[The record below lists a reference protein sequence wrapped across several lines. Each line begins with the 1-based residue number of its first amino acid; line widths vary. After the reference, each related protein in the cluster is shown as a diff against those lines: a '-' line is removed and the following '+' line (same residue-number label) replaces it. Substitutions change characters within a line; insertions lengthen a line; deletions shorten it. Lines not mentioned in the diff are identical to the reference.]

1 MRESR
6 TPPKFFLTRN
16 RFAVPGFSLAILRST
31 DICFVG
37 KDGVQFQW
45 VNGFIDKGTSFAG
58 GKLAARGIKTKIGLN
73 VVILLL
79 VSALITD
86 ILVVTVLQGVMIRDT
101 LSQSRRYLE
110 IMGELFFSDKAAPPE
125 GGNPN
130 QELATTLILSQ
141 DRIQSIYFADQQG
154 KLLYNPKRKDSPHG
168 LVAEQIRS
176 AISQKKAVM
185 EEVGLVWSLFWWHPK
200 AVAISVPVYRKNSLR
215 GVVCAIVPLTPVY
228 ATLKKYHNP
237 IFIYL
242 LINTA
247 VLTIVGLYRIFKH
260 YLKPINRIVQQA
272 DDFQEE
278 SDIFFAFRQ
287 EDSELNR
294 LSSALNRMLTRIS
307 SDKKKLQA
315 TVTSLKQANIEL
327 KNTQREMISAEKMAS
342 VGRLAAGIAH
352 EIGNPIGI
360 VLGYLDMIKQGG
372 LDEADQADFLERA
385 EGEIQRISTIIRQLL
400 DLARP
405 KKRAND
411 AVSVNAVSA
420 DIVEVMQS
428 QPVMNDI
435 RIVCC
440 LDAASDSIWGDDDQ
454 LRQVFLNLLLNAAD
468 AIHAGKVKEEGK
480 IRIRTSIKDRADST
494 SSPLL
499 QVRIDDSGGGIE
511 TDRLQNIFDPFYTTK
526 EPGKGTGLGLSVSY
540 MIIEGMGGTIRA
552 DSIPGKGATFSIEL
566 PLVEDGQK

>member
-1 MRESR
+1 M
-6 TPPKFFLTRN
+6 
-16 RFAVPGFSLAILRST
+16 
-31 DICFVG
+31 
-37 KDGVQFQW
+37 
-45 VNGFIDKGTSFAG
+45 
-58 GKLAARGIKTKIGLN
+58 
-73 VVILLL
+73 
-79 VSALITD
+79 SALITD
-86 ILVVTVLQGVMIRDT
+86 ILVVTVMQGVMIRDT

-110 IMGELFFSDKAAPPE
+110 MMGGFFLSNTTTPPE
-125 GGNPN
+125 GFNPK
-130 QELATTLILSQ
+130 QELATALILSQ
-141 DRIQSIYFADQQG
+141 DRIQSIFIADHQG
-154 KLLYNPKRKDSPHG
+154 KMLYQPERKDLQHG
-168 LVAEQIRS
+168 LMAEQIRS
-176 AISQKKAVM
+176 AIRQKEAVM

-200 AVAISVPVYRKNSLR
+200 AVSISVPIFREATLR
-215 GVVCAIVPLTPVY
+215 GVVSAIVPLTPLY

-260 YLKPINRIVQQA
+260 YLKPIDRIVQQA
-272 DDFQEE
+272 DNFQEE

-315 TVTSLKQANIEL
+315 TVTSLEQANIEL

-372 LDEADQADFLERA
+372 LDEADQADFLERT

-405 KKRAND
+405 KKRANN
-411 AVSVNAVSA
+411 AVNVNAVIA
-420 DIVEVMQS
+420 DIVDVMQS

-440 LDAASDSIWGDDDQ
+440 LDAVNDSIWGNDDQ

-468 AIHAGKVKEEGK
+468 AIHAGKEKEKEKGK

-511 TDRLQNIFDPFYTTK
+511 ADRLQNIFDPFYTTK

-552 DSIPGKGATFSIEL
+552 DSMPGKGATFSIEL
-566 PLVEDGQK
+566 PLVEDRHE